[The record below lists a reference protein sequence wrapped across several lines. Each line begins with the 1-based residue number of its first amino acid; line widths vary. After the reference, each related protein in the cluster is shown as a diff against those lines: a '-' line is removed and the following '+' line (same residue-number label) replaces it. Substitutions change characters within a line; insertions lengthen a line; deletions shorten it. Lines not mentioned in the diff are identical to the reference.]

1 MFFMGTSQAVL
12 DGLKRNLK
20 IINPDVAAMSFYELA
35 FKHVDD
41 FDYRDIAKRVNKDG
55 ADIVWVALGAPKQE
69 IFMSKLKPYLQK
81 GVMIAVGAA
90 FKFYSGLEEKRAPEW
105 VVKAHLEFLYRIL
118 CNPKKQMKR
127 CAWIVATLPGLLY
140 SEWRRK
146 HNGKSLIQEI

>member
-1 MFFMGTSQAVL
+1 MGTSQAVL

-20 IINPDVAAMSFYELA
+20 IINPDVAAMSFYELP

-118 CNPKKQMKR
+118 CNPKNK
-127 CAWIVATLPGLLY
+127 
-140 SEWRRK
+140 
-146 HNGKSLIQEI
+146 